1 MYAHRIIQPL
11 KDLHVQFDLPP
22 EFAGC
27 QAAEIIVLPVQP
39 ITPPAMSWEQR
50 VRRLAGT
57 LSDDF
62 PHDIDDSDLEK
73 DAPRASLE

>member
-11 KDLHVQFDLPP
+11 NNLHVQFDLPP

-27 QAAEIIVLPVQP
+27 QVAEIIVLPVHSP
-39 ITPPAMSWEQR
+39 VSDSLSWEQR
-50 VRRLAGT
+50 VRNLAGT

-62 PHDIDDSDLEK
+62 PKNIDQADLGE
-73 DAPRASLE
+73 DTPREFLR